1 MDSSVIFLVVLGLWA
16 AYLVP
21 HWLQRREDLSAS
33 RSVDRFSDAM
43 RVLARRPSQ
52 RSRHPQERSYVLTPP
67 REDVRELE
75 PTTGPVDRQQVVPAP
90 ALRSDQAP
98 PGTQVAAR
106 GPVRAAAAS
115 RWVPRLLAG
124 CLVLGVLLL
133 PVLAVLSVLGLVPL
147 WALAVAPALAATAL
161 VTLRVRAVR
170 RASEGSSP
178 RAAAVP
184 VNHLVPEVAQV
195 AQSVVAVPGSSR
207 GDDLY
212 DESVHVAAEEV
223 ARLHQLAE
231 RAALVA
237 DTPYREPEPG
247 EWTPVAVPLPSYL
260 LAPHAPRRWTPDVAA
275 SAHEVDADD
284 IPTYAPVRLRAVNQ

>member
-33 RSVDRFSDAM
+33 RSVDRFSTAM
-43 RVLARRPSQ
+43 RVLARRPDPSQ
-52 RSRHPQERSYVLTPP
+52 RSGHPQERPYVLLTPP

-75 PTTGPVDRQQVVPAP
+75 PTRGRPVGQQQVLPAP
-90 ALRSDQAP
+90 APRSVQVP
-98 PGTQVAAR
+98 PGLQAAAR
-106 GPVRAAAAS
+106 VPVRAAVAP

-124 CLVLGVLLL
+124 CLALGVLSL
-133 PVLAVLSVLGLVPL
+133 PVLSVLSVLDLVPL
-147 WALAVAPALAATAL
+147 WTLAVAPAWAVATL
-161 VTLRVRAVR
+161 VALRVRAVR
-170 RASEGSSP
+170 RASARP
-178 RAAAVP
+178 QPVAAP
-184 VNHLVPEVAQV
+184 VDDLVPEVAPV
-195 AQSVVAVPGSSR
+195 AAAPGCSR

-223 ARLHQLAE
+223 ARLHELAE

-275 SAHEVDADD
+275 SAHQVDADD
-284 IPTYAPVRLRAVNQ
+284 IPTYAPVRLRAANQ